1 LKLENQTLQEYE
13 TLLAFYN
20 ITRKVFDNVQQIID
34 VGSDQATKWEKHFYL
49 SQEFFLPRN
58 TQNLHSKV
66 KTYMT
71 NV

>member
-13 TLLAFYN
+13 TLLTFYN
-20 ITRKVFDNVQQIID
+20 ITGKVFDNVQQIID
-34 VGSDQATKWEKHFYL
+34 VGSDQATKWENFFYL

-58 TQNLHSKV
+58 TQKLHLEV

-71 NV
+71 NL